1 MISFE
6 NDYLEGAHE
15 RILHRLIATNM
26 IQEAGY
32 GEDDFSAQA
41 AEKIKSAIACP
52 DATIRFLVGG
62 TQTNQIVID
71 SVLQPYEG
79 VIAAETGHIST
90 HEAGAIEFS
99 GHKVLSLP
107 AKEGKIKAEDVDN
120 LVETFYQD
128 ANYQHMV
135 FPGMVY
141 ISYPTEYGTLYS
153 KKELEALAAVCQKHK
168 IPLYLDGA
176 RLGYGLASPS
186 ADVTIQDIA
195 RLCDI
200 FYIGGTKIGA
210 LCGEAIVFTKNNEPK
225 NFTTLIKQHGALLA
239 KGRLIGI
246 QFLELFSD
254 NLYFDISQHAID
266 MAMKLKTGMLAKG
279 YQQYLDSP
287 TNQQFFVMPNEKIN
301 ELQEKIKFA
310 RWEKYDDTRQI
321 VRFATCWATKEENI
335 DALLAL
341 L

>member
-1 MISFE
+1 MISFK

-79 VIAAETGHIST
+79 VIEAETGHIST

-254 NLYFDISQHAID
+254 NLYFDISQHAIN

-287 TNQQFFVMPNEKIN
+287 TNQQFLVIPNEKIN
-301 ELQEKIKFA
+301 EL
-310 RWEKYDDTRQI
+310 
-321 VRFATCWATKEENI
+321 
-335 DALLAL
+335 
-341 L
+341 